1 MRSARG
7 FLRSRVPPPRRS
19 ELLAGTQPCR
29 ERAGE
34 SAAQPAVL
42 RALLPKARV
51 HGVGMGRLLRVGEC
65 EEVAQQRLQAP
76 GEGDHELL
84 GLHGPC
90 ALQASPGRPVLGSVL
105 DHLPREGPA
114 VRAQS
119 VPLRAQQLS
128 QGGHGLLELG
138 SGRGAVVVDGEGQ
151 RWRVRSPRTPEA
163 GIRLETELQVL
174 AGLTPAVRAGLPF
187 RTPSV
192 AGAVRLEGLRTF
204 VYQDMPG
211 RPVTLD
217 ELARLGEPAVQDVG
231 RVLAAIHTLPSD
243 VVDHADLPSY
253 TAEQIR
259 QRHLHALDQAA
270 TSGRVPPLLLRRWEE
285 AMEEEA
291 LWRFTPVPVH
301 GDLHED
307 NLLLERGRVVGVTG
321 WTDLHVGDPA
331 GLGITD
337 LSAPDF
343 GDAVEVP
350 QGHLPVFWACGVTPQ
365 AAIME
370 SRPPLAITHAP
381 GHMLITDLPDRMFQ
395 VP

>member
-1 MRSARG
+1 MDRQP
-7 FLRSRVPPPRRS
+7 LRLAALAAAAVPG
-19 ELLAGTQPCR
+19 LAPVSV
-29 ERAGE
+29 E
-34 SAAQPAVL
+34 
-42 RALLPKARV
+42 
-51 HGVGMGRLLRVGEC
+51 
-65 EEVAQQRLQAP
+65 
-76 GEGDHELL
+76 
-84 GLHGPC
+84 
-90 ALQASPGRPVLGSVL
+90 ASP
-105 DHLPREGPA
+105 DDPA
-114 VRAQS
+114 DFS
-119 VPLRAQQLS
+119 T
-128 QGGHGLLELG
+128 
-138 SGRGAVVVDGEGQ
+138 AVVVDGEGQ

-217 ELARLGEPAVQDVG
+217 GLARLGEPAVQDVG

-291 LWRFTPVPVH
+291 LWQFTPVPVH

-331 GLGITD
+331 DDVAWLAAATDPDLADRVLDAYAARRADAGAADDGDAHLMRRAALLAEFALAQWLTRGLDRHDGAMVAEAEAMLAELASDVRAAQEAAARQSEADAAADAAEDARDAAEDARDAAEDAREAAAARTAD
-337 LSAPDF
+337 PET
-343 GDAVEVP
+343 GPVPAVEV
-350 QGHLPVFWACGVTPQ
+350 V
-365 AAIME
+365 
-370 SRPPLAITHAP
+370 RPINDGP
-381 GHMLITDLPDRMFQ
+381 GRP
-395 VP
+395 

>member
-1 MRSARG
+1 MDRQP
-7 FLRSRVPPPRRS
+7 LRLAALAAAAVPG
-19 ELLAGTQPCR
+19 LAPVSV
-29 ERAGE
+29 E
-34 SAAQPAVL
+34 
-42 RALLPKARV
+42 
-51 HGVGMGRLLRVGEC
+51 
-65 EEVAQQRLQAP
+65 
-76 GEGDHELL
+76 
-84 GLHGPC
+84 
-90 ALQASPGRPVLGSVL
+90 ASP
-105 DHLPREGPA
+105 DDPA
-114 VRAQS
+114 DFS
-119 VPLRAQQLS
+119 T
-128 QGGHGLLELG
+128 
-138 SGRGAVVVDGEGQ
+138 AVVVDGEGQ

-211 RPVTLD
+211 RPVTLE

-285 AMEEEA
+285 AMEEEP

-331 GLGITD
+331 DDVAWLAAATD
-337 LSAPDF
+337 PDLADRVLDAYAARRADAGAADD
-343 GDAVEVP
+343 GDA
-350 QGHLPVFWACGVTPQ
+350 HLMRRAALLAEFALAQWLTRGLDRHDEGMVAEAEAMLAELEGDVRAAQEAAARQ
-365 AAIME
+365 AEA
-370 SRPPLAITHAP
+370 
-381 GHMLITDLPDRMFQ
+381 
-395 VP
+395 

>member
-1 MRSARG
+1 MDRQP
-7 FLRSRVPPPRRS
+7 LRLAALAAAAVPG
-19 ELLAGTQPCR
+19 LAPVSV
-29 ERAGE
+29 E
-34 SAAQPAVL
+34 
-42 RALLPKARV
+42 
-51 HGVGMGRLLRVGEC
+51 
-65 EEVAQQRLQAP
+65 
-76 GEGDHELL
+76 
-84 GLHGPC
+84 
-90 ALQASPGRPVLGSVL
+90 ASP
-105 DHLPREGPA
+105 DDPA
-114 VRAQS
+114 DFS
-119 VPLRAQQLS
+119 T
-128 QGGHGLLELG
+128 
-138 SGRGAVVVDGEGQ
+138 AVVVDGEGQ

-231 RVLAAIHTLPSD
+231 RVLAAIHTLSSD

-331 GLGITD
+331 GDVAWLAAATD
-337 LSAPDF
+337 PDLADRVLDAYAARRADAGAADDGDAHLMRRAALLAEFALAQWLTRGLDRHDEGMVAEAEAMLAELEGDVRAAQEAAARQAEADAAADAAEDARDAAEDAREAAAVRSADPET
-343 GDAVEVP
+343 GSLPAVEVVRSINGGP
-350 QGHLPVFWACGVTPQ
+350 G
-365 AAIME
+365 
-370 SRPPLAITHAP
+370 RP
-381 GHMLITDLPDRMFQ
+381 
-395 VP
+395 